1 MGLSVQTAVGH
12 ALIFKGWQVSGWA
25 ERGGG
30 EDSRKGRG
38 LEKLPVLCRAER
50 GENLPGQSRPCV
62 RSGGGSAGR
71 LRLPI

>member
-30 EDSRKGRG
+30 EDSRKDRG

-50 GENLPGQSRPCV
+50 GENLPG
-62 RSGGGSAGR
+62 
-71 LRLPI
+71 